1 MAISIT
7 AKEKQ
12 ILAKV
17 NIPPRP
23 QALMKISQEAKQA
36 EPNIKII
43 ADAISEDAAISAAV
57 LQVVNSAA
65 FRRAKQIESIHQAVM
80 TLGIKRIFPLVK
92 AVALKSA
99 LPESSDLNEFWKSSA
114 MVATA
119 CSVYSTL
126 IGRPEL
132 TDNAYML
139 GLFHNAGVPVMLQ
152 SFDDYHDLLIKGIT
166 DGWEDISDLEFNKY
180 HTSHTTLGAL
190 LAQQWQ
196 LPKAMIDVIYYFH
209 DTEGI
214 FSSDELTR
222 VGLYLLAILKLAR
235 SSVDG
240 ILRGDSNTKEWQLLE
255 DQILTFLEIDE
266 IQLED
271 MRAKVI
277 SALDEEEA

>member
-1 MAISIT
+1 MSISVT

-12 ILAKV
+12 ILANV

-23 QALMKISQEAKQA
+23 QALMKISQEAKKA

-43 ADAISEDAAISAAV
+43 ADAIVEDAAISSAV

-65 FRRAKQIESIHQAVM
+65 FRRAKKIESIHQAVM
-80 TLGIKRIFPLVK
+80 TLGIKRIFPLIK

-99 LPESSDLNEFWKSSA
+99 LPENKDLNEFWQSSS

-119 CSVYSTL
+119 CSLYSEL
-126 IGRPEL
+126 IGKPEL
-132 TDNAYML
+132 ADNAYML
-139 GLFHNAGVPVMLQ
+139 GLFHNSGVPIMLQ
-152 SFDDYHDLLIKGIT
+152 SFDDYHQVLKKGIT
-166 DGWEDISDLEFNKY
+166 EGWEDINELERRKY

-190 LAQQWQ
+190 LAQRWQ
-196 LPKAMIDVIYYFH
+196 LPKAMIEVIYYFH

-214 FSSDELTR
+214 FISGELSR
-222 VGLYLLAILKLAR
+222 VSLYLLSILKLSR

-240 ILRGDSNTKEWQLLE
+240 ILRGDTNTQEWQLLE
-255 DQILTFLEIDE
+255 EHILEFLELDE

-271 MRAKVI
+271 IREKVMN
-277 SALDEEEA
+277 AFNETEA